1 MTNVG
6 PGMTLAGRYRLDE
19 HVAGGGMGDV
29 WKGTDEVL
37 GRTVAVKVLLAALV
51 AEPGARSPPAHP

>member
-19 HVAGGGMGDV
+19 HIAGGGMGDV

-37 GRTVAVKVLLAALV
+37 GRTVAVKVLLRGAGR
-51 AEPGARSPPAHP
+51 GARLRAAVP